1 MKFKKSKIKTLENKI
16 KVLIIDNNYNN
27 LYNNILINNSILS
40 QIISPISINVVP
52 YSSYIKEKWKC
63 IKRNRKRNYS
73 IK

>member
-40 QIISPISINVVP
+40 QIVNPISINIVS
-52 YSSYIKEKWKC
+52 YSSYIKEKWKF